1 MLTFEYLSVDSKVDL
16 LIEALLN
23 IFRNHIPHKKIK
35 CNYPQ
40 LPWMTDDIKKNF
52 FMSRRSKL
60 TKNYY
65 KNGQQKSNYDKI
77 LEKSF

>member
-16 LIEALLN
+16 LSEALLN
-23 IFRNHIPHKKIK
+23 IFRNDIPHKK
-35 CNYPQ
+35 NQ
-40 LPWMTDDIKKNF
+40 MWLSSTTLDDRWHKKIF
-52 FMSRRSKL
+52 ERRSKL

-65 KNGQQKSNYDKI
+65 KNGQQKSDYDKI

>member
-1 MLTFEYLSVDSKVDL
+1 MT
-16 LIEALLN
+16 
-23 IFRNHIPHKKIK
+23 KK
-35 CNYPQ
+35 
-40 LPWMTDDIKKNF
+40 KKN